1 MQFEATRPIWL
12 QVKSDLEAS
21 IASGARPP
29 GEKLPGGRDLALA
42 YGINPNTA
50 VRVYQELE
58 KDGICETRRG
68 MGTYVTSDPE
78 RIARL
83 RSGLARLAADEY
95 RKKVTA
101 LGVSLEEAARM
112 SWKEEQ

>member
-12 QVKSDLEAS
+12 QVKEEIEAS
-21 IASGARPP
+21 IVSGERAP
-29 GEKLPGGRDLALA
+29 GEKLPGGRDLALT

-68 MGTYVTSDPE
+68 TGTYVTADME
-78 RIARL
+78 KIAAL
-83 RSGLARLAADEY
+83 RTALARQAADDF
-95 RKKVTA
+95 RRQMKA
-101 LGVSLEEAARM
+101 LGVSPEDAARM
-112 SWKEEQ
+112 ILKEE